1 MIEDVAGIDANVEAP
16 PLDDGVPVHPRYPAV
31 AREDERPA
39 IGGLNRSRAHR
50 RPLPDI
56 SAENRVG
63 TSDCAAEKRN
73 DNGGCASD
81 G

>member
-1 MIEDVAGIDANVEAP
+1 MIEDVAGIDANVEAA
-16 PLDDGVPVHPRYPAV
+16 PLDDGVPIHPWYPAV

-50 RPLPDI
+50 WSLPDI
-56 SAENRVG
+56 SAENGVG
-63 TSDCAAEKRN
+63 PSDCATEKRN
-73 DNGGCASD
+73 DNGSRASD